1 MLKPAIK
8 VAVIGYGWWGQ
19 TITKLLQDCPL
30 IDVGLVVEV
39 SMAMKSQASEDA
51 KTMGFRV
58 EQDLQAALQDS
69 QIDAL
74 ILCTPH
80 SEHAQQIMAGAK
92 AKKHIF
98 CEKPLCLS
106 FTDAQ
111 QSIQACIDNHVALG
125 LGHER
130 RFEQAIVDLKN
141 KVRQGELGTLLQI
154 EANFSQNKFLTLA
167 PDNWRL
173 SKELAPCGPLAA
185 TGIHL
190 VDLAISLLGPASS
203 VYARLNT
210 LATSFAN
217 GDTLAIALNFPS
229 GATALI
235 SAILTTPFDGRFCV
249 YGSKGWIEVR
259 DRTHPEHPTGWDV
272 THSNEA
278 GEVSKTFYAPASSVR
293 ANLESFARSILDPQH
308 RYPVSL
314 AEMLAN
320 VAALEAIMKSAQSQ
334 QIVPI
339 EQ

>member
-1 MLKPAIK
+1 MRPQQLN

-19 TITKLLQDCPL
+19 TITKLLQDSS
-30 IDVGLVVEV
+30 IIHVELVVEV
-39 SMAMKSQASEDA
+39 NETVRAKATEDGLS
-51 KTMGFRV
+51 MGFRV
-58 EQDLQAALQDS
+58 AKDFHSAIEDT

-80 SEHAQQIMAGAK
+80 LEHAKQIMAGAK

-98 CEKPLCLS
+98 CEKPLCLNYL
-106 FTDAQ
+106 DAQ
-111 QSIQACIDNHVALG
+111 KSIQACMDNGVSLG
-125 LGHER
+125 IGHER
-130 RFEQAIVDLKN
+130 RFEQAMIDLRNKIKN
-141 KVRQGELGTLLQI
+141 GELGELLQI
-154 EANFSQNKFLTLA
+154 EANFSQNKFLNLP

-173 SKELAPCGPLAA
+173 SNELAPCGPLSA

-203 VYARLNT
+203 VYAKLGT

-249 YGSKGWIEVR
+249 YGSKGWIEIR

-272 THSNEA
+272 THSNET
-278 GEVSKTFYAPASSVR
+278 GEVIKSFYPPASSVR
-293 ANLESFARSILDPQH
+293 SNLESFALSILDPHQQ
-308 RYPVSL
+308 YPVTL
-314 AEMLAN
+314 PEMLAN
-320 VAALEAIMKSAQSQ
+320 VAALEGIMQSAQTQ
-334 QIVPI
+334 QIVTL
-339 EQ
+339 QG

>member
-1 MLKPAIK
+1 MQKHQIQ

-19 TITKLLQDCPL
+19 TITKILQDSPL
-30 IDVGLVVEV
+30 IDVALVVEV
-39 SMAMKSQASEDA
+39 SAAVKIKAQEDA
-51 KTMGFRV
+51 KTLGFRV
-58 EQDLQAALQDS
+58 EEDFQAALQDA

-80 SEHAQQIMAGAK
+80 LEHSHQIIAGAK
-92 AKKHIF
+92 AQKHIF

-111 QSIQACIDNHVALG
+111 KSIQACIDHKVALG
-125 LGHER
+125 IGHER
-130 RFEQAIVDLKN
+130 RFEQAMLMLSER
-141 KVRQGELGTLLQI
+141 VRNGDLGTLLQI
-154 EANFSQNKFLTLA
+154 EANFSQNKFLNLP

-173 SKELAPCGPLAA
+173 SKEFAPCGPLSA

-210 LATSFAN
+210 LATSFSN
-217 GDTLAIALNFPS
+217 GDTLAISLNFPS

-235 SAILTTPFDGRFCV
+235 SAILATPFDGRFCV
-249 YGSKGWIEVR
+249 YGSKGWIEIR

-272 THSNEA
+272 SHCNEK
-278 GEVSKTFYAPASSVR
+278 GEISKTFYAPASSVR
-293 ANLESFARSILDPQH
+293 SNLESFAKSILDPQH

-314 AEMLAN
+314 DEMRAN
-320 VAALEAIMKSAQSQ
+320 VAALEAIMESASIQ
-334 QIVPI
+334 QIVTI
-339 EQ
+339 KH